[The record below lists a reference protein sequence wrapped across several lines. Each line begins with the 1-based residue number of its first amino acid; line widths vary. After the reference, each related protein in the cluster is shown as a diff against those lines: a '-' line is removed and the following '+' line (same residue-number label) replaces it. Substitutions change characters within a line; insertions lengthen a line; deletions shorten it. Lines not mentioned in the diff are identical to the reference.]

1 MLPQWHCDRAGQ
13 LPSSLWH
20 KRDSDIG
27 RRAAQPRVEREARRG
42 RCPPRKRR
50 INRMPAM
57 IGGQLLRYP
66 RLPRRSAST
75 HPPTT
80 RRSRDHQEQRS
91 AERPGRVL
99 NLAAGRVAS
108 CSAWGHCLIC
118 CYIFQVLYHNK
129 YLENRSVSLTRS
141 ECSQA
146 DLSFWS
152 P

>member
-1 MLPQWHCDRAGQ
+1 MWISHWILMLPQWHCDRAGQ

-20 KRDSDIG
+20 KCDSDIG

-50 INRMPAM
+50 IYRMPAM

-108 CSAWGHCLIC
+108 CSAWGHCGSAVT
-118 CYIFQVLYHNK
+118 FFK
-129 YLENRSVSLTRS
+129 YCIIINTWRIG
-141 ECSQA
+141 Q
-146 DLSFWS
+146 
-152 P
+152 